1 MLADTAS
8 WSWVWRPGS
17 MLAGSMWPKRRVRG
31 SRTSTGTGLGARPA
45 RGTKKVS
52 SPNRA
57 RGWGASMSAQRAGSG
72 PGLRAAWAT
81 PTGTKP

>member
-1 MLADTAS
+1 MLAETAS

-31 SRTSTGTGLGARPA
+31 SRTSTGSGSAPA
-45 RGTKKVS
+45 RAATKKVS

-81 PTGTKP
+81 PTGTNP

>member
-1 MLADTAS
+1 MLAETAS

-17 MLAGSMWPKRRVRG
+17 MLAGSMWPKRPGPRVADVDRAPG
-31 SRTSTGTGLGARPA
+31 RRRPA
-45 RGTKKVS
+45 AGTKKVS
-52 SPNRA
+52 SPKRA